1 MISFARRR
9 KVENKI
15 MHLLLR
21 LLATINSVQTQ
32 EKVISCSTG
41 FFLNSTSSA
50 SKQATSRES
59 CSTCMEFRTSFARR
73 RKLNQFNT
81 GIYFYIFWRLQNKGQ
96 TQAKRTFAQNSTL
109 NKLLV
114 NKLSVLQTIKLPN
127 GEQPISI
134 QFYSFSSSKSNS
146 KKALFLLLPLH

>member
-9 KVENKI
+9 KVENKT

-32 EKVISCSTG
+32 EKVIFCSTG
-41 FFLNSTSSA
+41 FFLNSASSTR
-50 SKQATSRES
+50 KQATSRES
-59 CSTCMEFRTSFARR
+59 CSACMEFRTSFARR
-73 RKLNQFNT
+73 RKLNQLPESTFT
-81 GIYFYIFWRLQNKGQ
+81 SSGDYKTRAKHRQ
-96 TQAKRTFAQNSTL
+96 KRTFAQNSTL

-134 QFYSFSSSKSNS
+134 PFYSFSSSKSNS

>member
-41 FFLNSTSSA
+41 FFLNSTSST
-50 SKQATSRES
+50 SKQATSRGS
-59 CSTCMEFRTSFARR
+59 CSACMEFRTSFARR
-73 RKLNQFNT
+73 RKINQLPESTFT
-81 GIYFYIFWRLQNKGQ
+81 SSGDYKTR
-96 TQAKRTFAQNSTL
+96 AKHRQKRAFAQNSTL

-114 NKLSVLQTIKLPN
+114 NTLSVLQTIKLPN
-127 GEQPISI
+127 GEQPIISI
-134 QFYSFSSSKSNS
+134 PFYSFSSSKSNS